1 MAPLFPW
8 FSRHVRVVTHDH
20 TCSYDAFVPELVRP
34 GDLDLYTLKWHN
46 ELCVLCGKLQTKYK
60 LSMPMTDGSH
70 RSSTM
75 HILVSW
81 GPHNE
86 PQCRNSVV
94 HRVDSEAIASDVR
107 SRINLSNVQGG
118 SKWTYPGGN
127 LIWPTSKN
135 VIRFLVSSGR
145 DTETSFLSIAELVKL
160 TVKDRKHWQRTLDR
174 SS

>member
-1 MAPLFPW
+1 M
-8 FSRHVRVVTHDH
+8 TH
-20 TCSYDAFVPELVRP
+20 FVPELVRP

-46 ELCVLCGKLQTKYK
+46 ELCVLCGKLQTTYK
-60 LSMPMTDGSH
+60 LSMSHDGRKPH
-70 RSSTM
+70 WRSIIQCIFRSPGGT
-75 HILVSW
+75 
-81 GPHNE
+81 HNE
-86 PQCRNSVV
+86 PQYRNSVM
-94 HRVDSEAIASDVR
+94 HRVDFETIASDVR
-107 SRINLSNVQGG
+107 SRMSLSNVQGG

-135 VIRFLVSSGR
+135 VIRFPVASGR